1 MMVSTNLLSFA
12 LSDRDILRIYRS
24 NNSESQRIRN
34 SARRFVIES
43 LRKEDDERTIT
54 TLEDISAFPLTLWIL
69 KAIDINILTTRVV
82 NLTRDILEREL
93 SSRKTGIEDVI
104 AYAFSLGLHP
114 QFDDTSETFMI
125 PVSEFIVYN
134 SRVSGPRYRLVNQAV
149 IRGRVVCTRELM
161 CKIIREAFVSRAFSY
176 LSTISRESAQ
186 SALNSA
192 GDLICSLKELVE
204 KTGLTREVTLGE
216 VDSSIFP
223 PCIKEYISQMQ
234 DGVNLPHMA
243 RFTLVSFLHKIG
255 MEKENI
261 MGLFRTAPDYNEKF
275 TTYQV
280 NHVIGETSSTE
291 YSPPK
296 CTVLQ
301 SNHLCYKGEDTICN
315 STWLRHPLQYY
326 TYRKRK
332 SGKSSFNNLKKG

>member
-1 MMVSTNLLSFA
+1 MASTQLLSFTLTA
-12 LSDRDILRIYRS
+12 PDVLKIYGS
-24 NNSESQRIRN
+24 NDSESERIRN
-34 SARRFVIES
+34 SARRFIIES
-43 LRKEDDERTIT
+43 LRKDEERTIT
-54 TLEDISAFPLTLWIL
+54 TLQDISAFPLTLWIL

-82 NLTRDILEREL
+82 NLTRDILEDEL
-93 SSRKTGIEDVI
+93 RSRRTGTEDVM
-104 AYAFSLGLHP
+104 AYAASLGIHS
-114 QFDDTSETFMI
+114 QFEDAVGTFTV

-134 SRVSGPRYRLVNQAV
+134 SRISGPRYRLVNQAV
-149 IRGRVVCTRELM
+149 IKGRVVCARDTL
-161 CKIIREAFVSRAFSY
+161 CKIIREAFVSRAFLY
-176 LSTISRESAQ
+176 LSAISREEAQ
-186 SALNSA
+186 SAMASA
-192 GDLICSLKELVE
+192 GDLINSLKELIE
-204 KTGLTREVTLGE
+204 KTGLTREVALGE

-275 TTYQV
+275 TSYQV

-301 SNHLCYKGEDTICN
+301 SNHLCYKGEDAICN
-315 STWLRHPLQYY
+315 STWLKHPIQYY
-326 TYRKRK
+326 TFKKRK
-332 SGKSSFNNLKKG
+332 SGKPSFNNLKKS